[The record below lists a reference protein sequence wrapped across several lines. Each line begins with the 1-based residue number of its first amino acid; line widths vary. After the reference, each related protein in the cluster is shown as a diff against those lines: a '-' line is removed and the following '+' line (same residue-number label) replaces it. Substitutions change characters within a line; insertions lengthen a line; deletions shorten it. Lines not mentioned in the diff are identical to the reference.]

1 MWVAR
6 IVAWWLSK
14 ATVSLE
20 ARTILTNAVLDKL
33 QARHLHAI
41 ITSDEN
47 GVLVNGERLEYER
60 AILLRESAKG
70 ALNNQ
75 ARQLVRESVMS
86 LATTRGVLEGDTPEK
101 LYFYRAAIWF
111 GDQETAH
118 LRILAQE

>member
-1 MWVAR
+1 MWIAR
-6 IVAWWLSK
+6 IVAWWLRK

-33 QARHLHAI
+33 QARNLHAI
-41 ITSDEN
+41 INSDEN
-47 GVLVNGERLEYER
+47 GILVNGERIEYER

-75 ARQLVRESVMS
+75 ARQLVRESVMA

-111 GDQETAH
+111 GATEEEH
-118 LRILAQE
+118 YRILAQE